1 MTTLNGSNN
10 KKKKLI
16 DFNASDSDDE
26 AKNSVN
32 TKKAKNLE
40 LTINKNYAQRYDTWR
55 GKEELQKRNYTF
67 VIIQICLCSPLMAFK
82 IIILSK
88 RS

>member
-16 DFNASDSDDE
+16 DFNESDSDDE
-26 AKNSVN
+26 AKNSIN

-40 LTINKNYAQRYDTWR
+40 LSINKNYAQRYDTWR
-55 GKEELQKRNYTF
+55 GKEELQKRNYTLF
-67 VIIQICLCSPLMAFK
+67 IEYFFRYVKF
-82 IIILSK
+82 
-88 RS
+88 

>member
-16 DFNASDSDDE
+16 DFNESDSDDE
-26 AKNSVN
+26 AKNSIN

-40 LTINKNYAQRYDTWR
+40 LSINKNYAQRYDTWR
-55 GKEELQKRNYTF
+55 GKEELQKRNYTLF
-67 VIIQICLCSPLMAFK
+67 IECFFRYVKF
-82 IIILSK
+82 
-88 RS
+88 

>member
-55 GKEELQKRNYTF
+55 GKEELQKRNYTN
-67 VIIQICLCSPLMAFK
+67 LLM
-82 IIILSK
+82 LTVDGL
-88 RS
+88 